1 MREPIGVGGG
11 ACAPAPGPHAAPGGP
26 AHARARSYSGVVYA
40 PLIPPSTRNVVA
52 LT

>member
-11 ACAPAPGPHAAPGGP
+11 AGRRAHAAPGGP